1 MKIAVVTDDGETI
14 SAHFGQAALCAVFTI
29 EDEQIATRELREKP
43 HHAAHEHGHDHDH
56 QYRSGGLFREF
67 LPMID
72 DCQALISRGMG
83 QRAFENL
90 RQAGIEAVMTDIR
103 DVETAV
109 QAYLDGSI
117 STNLKRV
124 HSH

>member
-1 MKIAVVTDDGETI
+1 
-14 SAHFGQAALCAVFTI
+14 
-29 EDEQIATRELREKP
+29 
-43 HHAAHEHGHDHDH
+43 
-56 QYRSGGLFREF
+56 
-67 LPMID
+67 MID